1 MGGDALSR
9 TTRLFVA
16 SVRHAM
22 PDAEIQVQRSS
33 TSWGRSNYVHIRS
46 TDPHRYWKVRISDHP
61 VDMRRATSGRE
72 DLYLR
77 AGARPD
83 SWAVWVSERA
93 ATTQVG
99 DPHDAMKAWEEVAR
113 ILE

>member
-46 TDPHRYWKVRISDHP
+46 TDPLRYWKVRISDHP
-61 VDMRRATSGRE
+61 VGMRRATSGQE

-77 AGARPD
+77 AG
-83 SWAVWVSERA
+83 ERA
-93 ATTQVG
+93 A
-99 DPHDAMKAWEEVAR
+99 
-113 ILE
+113 